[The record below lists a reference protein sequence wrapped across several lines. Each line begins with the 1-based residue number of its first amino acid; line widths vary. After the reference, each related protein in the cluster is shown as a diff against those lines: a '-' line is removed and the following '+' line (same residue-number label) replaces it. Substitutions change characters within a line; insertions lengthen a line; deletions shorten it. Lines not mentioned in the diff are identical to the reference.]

1 MTTTKKRT
9 TTKAASLEL
18 PKYPFAFEVL
28 DLVSRQRSKAKK
40 VEVLKKYEHPSLK
53 AVFIWNFDDTIKSA
67 LPPGDVPYS
76 GFEDQATYSGSL
88 TTKIDEEVRK
98 MHETGSFSMGT
109 SDSQGRTTIRR
120 EYKNFYH
127 FVKGGNDSM
136 SGVRRETMFINVLE
150 GLHPL
155 EAEIV
160 CLIKD
165 KKLSDKYKITR
176 EIVAEAYP
184 DINWGGRS

>member
-53 AVFIWNFDDTIKSA
+53 AVFIWNFDETVKSA

-165 KKLSDKYKITR
+165 KKLSDKYKITK
-176 EIVAEAYP
+176 EVVAEAYP